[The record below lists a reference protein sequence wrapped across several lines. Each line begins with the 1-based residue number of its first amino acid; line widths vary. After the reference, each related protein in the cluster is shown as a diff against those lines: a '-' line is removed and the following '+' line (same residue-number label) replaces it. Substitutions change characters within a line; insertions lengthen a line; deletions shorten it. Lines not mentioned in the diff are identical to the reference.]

1 MTNCLC
7 RLINVNLR
15 SRIFS
20 HNSFLRREAHFFNQL
35 KVRNLILST
44 YSSAASK
51 SGDDSNIVFRIQG
64 SLLMGRIRAIFTL
77 VKTDTTFLLIDY
89 PTAVHYFSCFINN
102 NEFKYSSIY
111 SWLKKNSSTHLIQT
125 IDIVE
130 KCISLDNPNGK
141 WHFMCFPNF
150 KYSS

>member
-1 MTNCLC
+1 MSICGIEYLAII
-7 RLINVNLR
+7 L
-15 SRIFS
+15 
-20 HNSFLRREAHFFNQL
+20 FLEETLTFFNRL
-35 KVRNLILST
+35 EFANLILST

-51 SGDDSNIVFRIQG
+51 SGDDSNIVFCIQ
-64 SLLMGRIRAIFTL
+64 SRLLMGLIRAIFTL

-89 PTAVHYFSCFINN
+89 PTAVHYFSCLINN

-111 SWLKKNSSTHLIQT
+111 SCLKKNFSTRLIQT

-150 KYSS
+150 EYSSQSE